1 MTRNG
6 FKLFVFFSKSG
17 ASSCKSSVA
26 ILKESKSSWQFSRV
40 EIMPGKHSVSS
51 LVKQVI
57 NTGIAGKR
65 VGYREPIKNIDY
77 ELHASRVSNTPFDS
91 LLLVSAKSDK

>member
-17 ASSCKSSVA
+17 ASNCKSSVA

-40 EIMPGKHSVSS
+40 EIMSGKHSV
-51 LVKQVI
+51 VI
-57 NTGIAGKR
+57 NTGMAGKR
-65 VGYREPIKNIDY
+65 VGYREPIKKTLNG
-77 ELHASRVSNTPFDS
+77 HASRASYTPFDS
-91 LLLVSAKSDK
+91 CY

>member
-17 ASSCKSSVA
+17 SSNCKSSVA
-26 ILKESKSSWQFSRV
+26 ILKESKSGWQFSRV
-40 EIMPGKHSVSS
+40 EILPGKHSVSF

-57 NTGIAGKR
+57 NTGMAGTR
-65 VGYREPIKNIDY
+65 VGYREPMKN
-77 ELHASRVSNTPFDS
+77 VDS
-91 LLLVSAKSDK
+91 ERAC

>member
-17 ASSCKSSVA
+17 ASNCKSSVA

-40 EIMPGKHSVSS
+40 EIKPGKHSV
-51 LVKQVI
+51 VI
-57 NTGIAGKR
+57 NTGMAGKR
-65 VGYREPIKNIDY
+65 VGYREPIKKTLNG
-77 ELHASRVSNTPFDS
+77 HASRASYTPFDS
-91 LLLVSAKSDK
+91 CY